1 MAKVEVTMEKT
12 MRVAMEFDATEEDID
27 MLENGENPFEYI
39 MERELRFGD
48 VEYDFAAVNQETG
61 LDIKTWD

>member
-12 MRVAMEFDATEEDID
+12 MRVAMEFDATEEQIE
-27 MLENGENPFEYI
+27 MLENGENPFEAI

-48 VEYDFAAVNQETG
+48 VEYDFAAVNLETG

>member
-12 MRVAMEFDATEEDID
+12 MRVAMEFDATEEDIE